1 MQNISLRFS
10 PLAQKTLCHTTQSL
24 LLEMET
30 SKQKIDMCAT
40 HFHKDM
46 QDLKQHVGGRNSVSK
61 EVCMHAAMFVYMLD
75 V

>member
-1 MQNISLRFS
+1 MHAS
-10 PLAQKTLCHTTQSL
+10 PQSL

-46 QDLKQHVGGRNSVSK
+46 QDLKSSVGGRNSVSK
-61 EVCMHAAMFVYMLD
+61 EVCMHIHPYVCLYAYARMQIY
-75 V
+75 

>member
-1 MQNISLRFS
+1 M
-10 PLAQKTLCHTTQSL
+10 QSL

-61 EVCMHAAMFVYMLD
+61 EVCMPAASFVGMVD
-75 V
+75 F